1 VDALLIDP
9 DVARLSPSLLAQR
22 LRAQGFDQLE
32 HAEVIPGITRTIT
45 AVKRAGLSRPAF
57 QHEAIRGSCRYDEP
71 DRPCVFSS

>member
-1 VDALLIDP
+1 VNALLIDP

-45 AVKRAGLSRPAF
+45 AVKRPG
-57 QHEAIRGSCRYDEP
+57 
-71 DRPCVFSS
+71 